1 VIRCCSANQIG
12 VYGGKAGNK
21 GVVGEY
27 EYKGEPYD
35 LARQAEQVCRYH
47 LPRQKRLCSLHG
59 VGCGCKSTAAAQ
71 PSMLLIAPCFR
82 TGVCIV

>member
-1 VIRCCSANQIG
+1 MTRCCSANQIG

-47 LPRQKRLCSLHG
+47 FPPEAPVQLAR
-59 VGCGCKSTAAAQ
+59 CGLWVHEHAAAQ

-82 TGVCIV
+82 TRVCIV